1 MLAAWV
7 RDPVPEAEE
16 KLSFAFTFALQ
27 IHRSSRM
34 HSTSCQEVCVRTEIM
49 KHPTVLLL
57 KNNKSARL
65 SKNGL
70 QAGGFGD

>member
-7 RDPVPEAEE
+7 RDPVPEAEKE
-16 KLSFAFTFALQ
+16 FSFAFTFALQ
-27 IHRSSRM
+27 IHRSSRL
-34 HSTSCQEVCVRTEIM
+34 HATSCQEVCVRTNAM
-49 KHPTVLLL
+49 KRLAVLLS
-57 KNNKSARL
+57 KNNKSTCL